1 MKNQPSCRRLVA
13 GACMLASSL
22 AYAATVVEV
31 DNHLAEL
38 EVSGET
44 ELTGAGGVMLDSLEI
59 PSAARL
65 VLDPIATPVF
75 VTNGVP
81 VFGEGARIA
90 LSGDYAGVALGR
102 VVLMT
107 YSRAA
112 TIPAGLFDASSVS
125 GDATLSQTTAPDGA
139 SMQLVLT
146 VGDYDRDAKEIRIA
160 PIGDSITHGYRKNVK
175 STGVPQYAQYR
186 TGIAA
191 RLAAKLVE
199 LSGLGGKVFFCNSG
213 AEANEAAIKLARKW
227 GSANGG
233 RYEVVTMRQ
242 GFHGR
247 TLATVAATGQ
257 AWCQEG
263 YDPLPAGFAYADY
276 NDLESVK
283 AAVTD
288 KTVAIMLEA
297 VQGEGGV
304 TPATPEFIEGVRAL
318 CDERN
323 LLMICDEVQSGM
335 GRTGTW
341 FAWQGYNVKPDLFTL
356 AKSIADGI
364 PMGALVSNAKLA
376 DVFTPGS
383 HASTFGGNPVAAAA
397 ALAVISIIEEDGLL
411 KRATDVGALFREALQ
426 GFVDKYDKLLEV
438 RGKGLMLGLVVD
450 GDPKEVVDA
459 LRDQGLLALTAGG
472 GVVRFLPPLTL
483 KEDDLEE
490 ATDMISDA
498 LDCVFGE

>member
-1 MKNQPSCRRLVA
+1 MSNNTQEILDLYKGSVMPTYAPSVA
-13 GACMLASSL
+13 IASGKGVTVRDVDNRPFYDFTSGIGVHNVG
-22 AYAATVVEV
+22 YGRTKVVE
-31 DNHLAEL
+31 AIQAQAAK
-38 EVSGET
+38 
-44 ELTGAGGVMLDSLEI
+44 LTHCSNLFANE
-59 PSAARL
+59 P
-65 VLDPIATPVF
+65 AT
-75 VTNGVP
+75 
-81 VFGEGARIA
+81 
-90 LSGDYAGVALGR
+90 
-102 VVLMT
+102 
-107 YSRAA
+107 
-112 TIPAGLFDASSVS
+112 
-125 GDATLSQTTAPDGA
+125 
-139 SMQLVLT
+139 
-146 VGDYDRDAKEIRIA
+146 
-160 PIGDSITHGYRKNVK
+160 
-175 STGVPQYAQYR
+175 
-186 TGIAA
+186 

-213 AEANEAAIKLARKW
+213 AEANEAAIKLARRW

-257 AWCQEG
+257 SWCQEG

-276 NDLESVK
+276 NDIESVK

-318 CDERN
+318 CDEKN

-356 AKSIADGI
+356 AKSLADGI
-364 PMGALVSNAKLA
+364 PIGALVSNAKLA
-376 DVFTPGS
+376 DVFSVGS

-411 KRATDVGALFREALQ
+411 KRATEVGELFREALQ
-426 GFVDKYDKLLEV
+426 GFVDQYDKLLEV

-450 GDPKEVVDA
+450 GDPKAVVDA

-483 KEDDLEE
+483 KEEDLEE